1 MHSVYHA
8 AYSFVGGSL
17 GKQADLMDD
26 WGACLDSSRVLIRGS
41 VSATQLA
48 SVVISNLE
56 LQQRKNPLVIKT
68 RACP

>member
-48 SVVISNLE
+48 SVY
-56 LQQRKNPLVIKT
+56 IK
-68 RACP
+68 P